1 MNRISVLDVTLRDGG
16 YCNNWT
22 FGAANIINIENSLT
36 EAGIEYIECGYLS
49 SIAVNQE
56 GRTIF
61 QSVTDLEKLVL
72 INKNKD
78 TRYVVMINYGEASIE
93 SIPDYPG
100 YGIVGIRV
108 AFRKKHWEKAL
119 DFCCEIKKKGY
130 LLFIQPMA
138 VLSYSDSEYACLVNR
153 VQEIQPYAFYI
164 VDSFGSMRK
173 NDLIRLF
180 QKADKSLDE
189 KIVLGFHA
197 HNNMQMAFSNAQW
210 FALES
215 SLHDKIIDTSIMGMG
230 RGAGNL
236 NTELFLIY
244 MNENFEAKYN
254 LKPILYIIDAVLN
267 NFYLVKR
274 WGYSLPNYLSAKHNV
289 HPKYAGYLCEKNTL
303 SVDDMDEIFSSIP
316 VEKKE
321 EFDKPCID
329 NLYLKFMEK
338 GQHTSERLEHMKA
351 QLVGKNVLLI
361 APGTSSVT
369 QKDRILA
376 EAFKD
381 STVVVSVNHKYTFCK
396 TDYVFCS
403 NKKRYFELN
412 LDKNDSIIAT
422 SNIPEADCYLQVEYG
437 KLINDEDFVNDNA
450 GLMAVKFFLLLG
462 VKKIFLA
469 GYDGFHHNIYEN
481 YADENMVLCIPENM
495 AELINQGM
503 KNVLKNY
510 MKESEIVYI
519 TESCIF

>member
-1 MNRISVLDVTLRDGG
+1 MNKISVLDVTLRDGG

-22 FGAANIINIENSLT
+22 FGAANIVNIENSLI
-36 EAGIEYIECGYLS
+36 EAGIQYIECGYLS
-49 SIAVNQE
+49 SGAVNQE

-61 QSVTDLEKLVL
+61 RSITDLEKLVL
-72 INKNKD
+72 INKNKE
-78 TRYVVMINYGEASIE
+78 TGYVAMINYGEVAIE
-93 SIPDYPG
+93 DISDYPG
-100 YGIVGIRV
+100 YGIAGIRV

-119 DFCCEIKKKGY
+119 DFCHKIKQKGY

-138 VLSYSDSEYACLVNR
+138 VLSYSDSEYACLVER

-173 NDLIRLF
+173 TDLIRLF
-180 QKADKSLDE
+180 QKADKSLDKE
-189 KIVLGFHA
+189 IILGFHA

-215 SLHDKIIDTSIMGMG
+215 SPHDKIIDTSIMGMG

-244 MNENFEAKYN
+244 MNENLKGNYN

-267 NFYLVKR
+267 NFYMVRR

-303 SVDDMDEIFSSIP
+303 SVDDMDEIFSNIP

-321 EFDKPCID
+321 EFDRQCID

-338 GQHTSERLEHMKA
+338 GQHTSERLEQLKA
-351 QLVGKNVLLI
+351 QLAGKNVLLI
-361 APGTSSVT
+361 APGISSVA
-369 QKDRILA
+369 QKEKILA

-381 STVVVSVNHKYTFCK
+381 NTVVVSINHKYAFCK
-396 TDYVFCS
+396 IDYVFCS
-403 NKKRYFELN
+403 NKKRYSESNF
-412 LDKNDSIIAT
+412 DKEDSVIVT
-422 SNIPEADCYLQVEYG
+422 SNIPKADCYLQIEYG

-450 GLMAVKFFLLLG
+450 GLMAVKLFLLLG
-462 VKKIFLA
+462 VRRILLA

-481 YADENMVLCIPENM
+481 YADENMVLCIPENI

-503 KNVLKNY
+503 RNVLKNY
-510 MKESEIVYI
+510 MKESEIVYL

>member
-1 MNRISVLDVTLRDGG
+1 MNKIEVLDVTLRDGG

-22 FGAANIINIENSLT
+22 FGVANIINIQNSLM
-36 EAGIEYIECGYLS
+36 ESGIEYIECGYLS
-49 SIAVNQE
+49 SSAMNQE

-61 QSVTDLEKLVL
+61 QAITDLEKLVL
-72 INKNKD
+72 LNKNTETK
-78 TRYVVMINYGEASIE
+78 YVAMINYGEVAIE
-93 SIPDYPG
+93 QIPDYPG

-108 AFRKKHWEKAL
+108 AFRKKHWKNAL
-119 DFCCEIKKKGY
+119 DFCYKIKQKGY

-138 VLSYSDSEYACLVNR
+138 ILSYSDSEYACLIDK

-180 QKADKSLDE
+180 QKADKTLDKE
-189 KIVLGFHA
+189 IVLGFHA

-215 SLHDKIIDTSIMGMG
+215 SLHNKIIDTSIMGMG

-244 MNENFEAKYN
+244 MNENLKGKYN

-316 VEKKE
+316 LEKKE
-321 EFDKPCID
+321 EFDKQCID

-338 GQHTSERLEHMKA
+338 GHHTSERLE
-351 QLVGKNVLLI
+351 QLKGQLAGKTVLLI

-369 QKDRILA
+369 QREKVISEADKDNTI
-376 EAFKD
+376 
-381 STVVVSVNHKYTFCK
+381 VVSINHKYAFCK

-403 NKKRYFELN
+403 NKKRYSELN
-412 LDKNDSIIAT
+412 LDNNDTVIVT
-422 SNIPEADCYLQVEYG
+422 SNIPEEDYYLQIEYG

-450 GLMAVKFFLLLG
+450 GLMAVKFFLLLD
-462 VKKIFLA
+462 VKRILLA
-469 GYDGFHHNIYEN
+469 GYDGFHHNIYQN

-495 AELINQGM
+495 AEWINQGM
-503 KNVLKNY
+503 RNVLKKY
-510 MKESEIVYI
+510 MKESEIVYL